1 MLTELEIHKIRS
13 RFPVF
18 SRKIYLNSCSQGAL
32 SDAVEAGI
40 QEYLRTWHEAGSPWD
55 ISCLDLMVRERQP
68 A

>member
-32 SDAVEAGI
+32 SDAVEADI

-55 ISCLDLMVRERQP
+55 IGCLDLMVRERQP